1 MDDRDNEMIE
11 QTTDILIIG
20 GGPAGSTSALYLS
33 QLGFD
38 ITIVEKK
45 VFPRE
50 TLCGEFLSKEVTDI
64 LKELNL
70 FNDFISLNPNKLKS
84 FRAVDDSGIELKSH
98 LNFEAYAMKRSV
110 FDLLLVEK
118 AKSRKVNIIQPAEV
132 ISTTKSNLN
141 FISEIDDG
149 SGNKLQIK
157 SKLVIAAYGKQNIL
171 DKKLERDFVN
181 KKSNLNGVKF
191 HLPINLLKN
200 SFNDEI
206 RIYTDKELY
215 CGMNQVSDDEMT
227 VCFLENRKQSK
238 IPSRERLIDVIKSN
252 KYFQKVFSDEAIEY
266 IKSANI
272 YGTGNIYF
280 GSREVVENGII
291 MVGDAARVIS
301 PLAGDGI
308 GMAMES
314 AKLLFEII
322 SEFGIDETNRE
333 KIYSLYK
340 KRYEKTFQKR
350 LSTAKIIQGI
360 ILNRKSRRLGFGL
373 AKNYPSL
380 LPYLIKFTRNS
391 KTA

>member
-1 MDDRDNEMIE
+1 MIE
-11 QTTDILIIG
+11 QTTVILIIG

-33 QLGFD
+33 QLGLD
-38 ITIVEKK
+38 ITLVEKK

-84 FRAVDDSGIELKSH
+84 FRGVDDSGIELKSH

-118 AKSRKVNIIQPAEV
+118 AKSKKVNIIQPAEV
-132 ISTTKSNLN
+132 ISTTKSNSN
-141 FISEIDDG
+141 FISEIEDA
-149 SGNKLQIK
+149 SGNKLQLK

-215 CGMNQVSDDEMT
+215 CGMNQVSDTEMT

-280 GSREVVENGII
+280 GSREVEENGII

-333 KIYSLYK
+333 KVYSLYK